1 MIIYIDVIM
10 LENFIINLF
19 LLMVTMKLFKY
30 KYYKTIYIAALV
42 GAMYTLVLF
51 TEYKFLTSF
60 SFKLI
65 MVLVMISITMK
76 SLEFFKVIK
85 ASIGFVVS
93 SFTLCGLAFSFSIAG
108 ESKYNFNYFAI
119 NNYSIKY
126 IIISIMIF
134 YIFIIRMIDYLKDRA
149 LIKNF
154 IYDIE
159 ILSDDKKVLIRGLL
173 DTGNGL
179 REPVTNLPCIIIEN
193 NFIKEDT
200 IKRKEEFL
208 IPYNTVKEDGSL
220 KGFKS
225 DKVRVKGSDNIWRDV
240 EVILCLCENK
250 LSKENEFNAL
260 LSRGV
265 I

>member
-10 LENFIINLF
+10 LENFIVNLF
-19 LLMVTMKLFKY
+19 LLILTMKLFKY
-30 KYYKTIYIAALV
+30 KYYKTIYIAAML
-42 GAMYTLVLF
+42 GAIYTLVLF
-51 TEYKFLTSF
+51 TKYKFLTSLP
-60 SFKLI
+60 FKLL
-65 MVLVMISITMK
+65 MVVAMISITMK
-76 SLEFFKVIK
+76 TLDLLKIIK
-85 ASIGFVVS
+85 LSIGFTIC
-93 SFTLCGLAFSFSIAG
+93 SFTLCGIAFSFSIVS
-108 ESKYNFNYFAI
+108 ENKYNFSYFTI

-126 IIISIMIF
+126 ILISIMIF
-134 YIFIIRMIDYLKDRA
+134 YIIIIRIIDYLKDRT
-149 LIKNF
+149 LIENF

-159 ILSDDKKVLIRGLL
+159 ISDNNNKIFMKGLL

-193 NFIKEDT
+193 DFIKEDV

-208 IPYNTVKEDGSL
+208 IPYNTVKEDGNL

-225 DKVRVKGSDNIWRDV
+225 EQVRIKGNDNVWKNVD
-240 EVILCLCENK
+240 VILCICENK

>member
-10 LENFIINLF
+10 LENFIVNLF

-30 KYYKTIYIAALV
+30 KYYKTIYFSAFI
-42 GAMYTLVLF
+42 GAIYTLVLF
-51 TEYKFLTSF
+51 TKYKFLTSLP
-60 SFKLI
+60 FKLI
-65 MVLVMISITMK
+65 VVIIMISITMK
-76 SLEFFKVIK
+76 SLELFKILRS
-85 ASIGFVVS
+85 SIGFVIS
-93 SFTLCGLAFSFSIAG
+93 SFTLCGLAFSFSIVG
-108 ESKYNFNYFAI
+108 ESKYKFSYFTI

-126 IIISIMIF
+126 IIISIMIL
-134 YIFIIRMIDYLKDRA
+134 YIVIIRIIDYIKDRS

-154 IYDIE
+154 IYEIE
-159 ILSDDKKVLIRGLL
+159 ISSNNKKVYIKGLL

-193 NFIKEDT
+193 QFIKEDT
-200 IKRKEEFL
+200 IKKKEEFI

-220 KGFKS
+220 RGFKS
-225 DKVRVKGSDNIWRDV
+225 DKVRIKGCDNIWKDV
-240 EVILCLCENK
+240 DVILCICENK
-250 LSKENEFNAL
+250 LSRENEFNAL

>member
-1 MIIYIDVIM
+1 M

-30 KYYKTIYIAALV
+30 KYYKTIYIAALI
-42 GAMYTLVLF
+42 GAIYTLVLF
-51 TEYKFLTSF
+51 TEYKFLTSLP
-60 SFKLI
+60 FKLLV
-65 MVLVMISITMK
+65 VLVMISITMK
-76 SLEFFKVIK
+76 SLDFLKLLK
-85 ASIGFVVS
+85 SSIGFVVS
-93 SFTLCGLAFSFSIAG
+93 SLTLCGLAFSFSIIG
-108 ESKYNFNYFAI
+108 ESKYNFSYFAI

-134 YIFIIRMIDYLKDRA
+134 YIFIIRLIDYLKDRA

-154 IYDIE
+154 IYEIE
-159 ILSDDKKVLIRGLL
+159 ISNNDKKFLIKGLL

-193 NFIKEDT
+193 TFIKED
-200 IKRKEEFL
+200 IINGKEEFL
-208 IPYNTVKEDGSL
+208 IPYNTVKEDGNM

-225 DKVRVKGSDNIWRDV
+225 DKVRIKGYDNVWKDV
-240 EVILCLCENK
+240 EVILCICENK
-250 LSKENEFNAL
+250 LSRENEFNAL